1 MTEQEIRTILN
12 RQREYFATGATLSR
26 EFRAEQLGKLKA
38 SLQRHESE
46 LNDALQQDLGKSRME
61 SYMCEIGLT
70 LSELTWMQKH
80 LRGLMREKRVPTP
93 LSQFAARSFRS
104 PSPYGTVLIMSP
116 WNYPVLLTLD
126 PLIDAIAAGNTAV
139 MKPSAYAPATAA
151 VLKNILEECFPV
163 EYVAVITGGRA
174 ENRALLQQRFDMIFF
189 TGGKTVGREVLRSAA
204 EYLTPVTLELGG
216 KSPCIVDA
224 TAKIPLAAR
233 RIVFGKYLN
242 CGQTCVAP
250 DYILCDGRIRD
261 QLVEAIQTEITQQFG
276 ADPLQNPDYGKI
288 INEKHFRR
296 LLGLMDAE
304 KIVCGGQ
311 YDEKT
316 LRIAPAVMTDVD
328 WSDAVMGEEIFGPI
342 LPVLT
347 FTGREMTT
355 STGKIPDSQADF
367 ITQAIRCVEQ
377 HPHPLALYLFSED
390 KKAQRQILDHC
401 HFGGGCINDTIIHL
415 ATSAMPFGG
424 VGESGMGGYHGR
436 AGFETFSHYRSIVDK
451 KTWMDL
457 PIRYQRYNGKK
468 ERMLRKFL
476 K

>member
-26 EFRAEQLGKLKA
+26 KFRAEQLGKLKA
-38 SLQRHESE
+38 SLQRHEEE
-46 LNDALQQDLGKSRME
+46 LNAALQQDLGKSRME

-80 LRGLMREKRVPTP
+80 LRGLMQEKRVPTP
-93 LSQFAARSFRS
+93 LSQFAAISFRS

-139 MKPSAYAPATAA
+139 VKPSAYAPATAA
-151 VLKNILEECFPV
+151 VLKNILEECFPI
-163 EYVAVITGGRA
+163 EYVAVITGGRT
-174 ENRALLQQRFDMIFF
+174 ENQALLQQRFDMIFF

-224 TAKIPLAAR
+224 TAKLPLAAR

-250 DYILCDGRIRD
+250 DYVLCDVRIRD
-261 QLVEAIQTEITQQFG
+261 RLVEAIRAEISRQFG

-288 INEKHFRR
+288 INEKHFHR

-304 KIVCGGQ
+304 KTVCGGQ

-316 LRIAPAVMTDVD
+316 LRIAPTVMTDVT
-328 WSDAVMGEEIFGPI
+328 WEDAVMGEEIFGPI
-342 LPVLT
+342 LPV
-347 FTGREMTT
+347 
-355 STGKIPDSQADF
+355 
-367 ITQAIRCVEQ
+367 
-377 HPHPLALYLFSED
+377 
-390 KKAQRQILDHC
+390 
-401 HFGGGCINDTIIHL
+401 
-415 ATSAMPFGG
+415 
-424 VGESGMGGYHGR
+424 
-436 AGFETFSHYRSIVDK
+436 
-451 KTWMDL
+451 
-457 PIRYQRYNGKK
+457 
-468 ERMLRKFL
+468 
-476 K
+476 

>member
-1 MTEQEIRTILN
+1 MTEQEIRRILS
-12 RQREYFATGATLSR
+12 RQREYFATGATISR

-38 SLQRHESE
+38 SLQRHEEE
-46 LNDALQQDLGKSRME
+46 LNVALQQDLGKSRME

-80 LRGLMREKRVPTP
+80 LRGLMREKRVSTP
-93 LSQFAARSFRS
+93 LAQFAARSFRS

-139 MKPSAYAPATAA
+139 VKPSAYAPATAA
-151 VLKNILEECFPV
+151 VLKNILEECFPI

-174 ENRALLQQRFDMIFF
+174 ENQALLQQRFDMIFF
-189 TGGKTVGREVLRSAA
+189 TGGKIVGREVLRCAA
-204 EYLTPVTLELGG
+204 ENLTPVTLELGG

-261 QLVEAIQTEITQQFG
+261 RLVEAIRTEILRQFG
-276 ADPLQNPDYGKI
+276 SDPLQNPDYGKI
-288 INEKHFRR
+288 INEKHFHR

-316 LRIAPAVMTDVD
+316 LQIAPTVMTDVD
-328 WSDAVMGEEIFGPI
+328 WTDAVMGEEIFGPI
-342 LPVLT
+342 LPVVT
-347 FTGREMTT
+347 YDA
-355 STGKIPDSQADF
+355 GKNAGDF
-367 ITQAIRCVEQ
+367 VDWAIRCVEE
-377 HPHPLALYLFSED
+377 HPHPLALYFFSED
-390 KKAQRQILDHC
+390 RRAQRRILDHC

-415 ATSAMPFGG
+415 ATSDMPFGG

-436 AGFETFSHYRSIVDK
+436 AGFETFSHYRSIVEK

-457 PIRYQRYNGKK
+457 PIRYQKYNKKK
-468 ERMLRKFL
+468 EKMLRMFL

>member
-1 MTEQEIRTILN
+1 MTEQEIRTILS

-26 EFRAEQLGKLKA
+26 EFRAKQLGKLKA
-38 SLQRHESE
+38 SLQRYETE

-139 MKPSAYAPATAA
+139 VKPSAYAPATAV
-151 VLKNILEECFPV
+151 VLKMILEECFPA

-174 ENRALLQQRFDMIFF
+174 ENQALLQQRFDMIFF

-224 TAKIPLAAR
+224 TAKLPLAAR

-250 DYILCDGRIRD
+250 DYVLCDVRIRD
-261 QLVEAIQTEITQQFG
+261 RLVEAIRAEISRQFG

-288 INEKHFRR
+288 INEKHFHR

-316 LRIAPAVMTDVD
+316 LRIAPTVMTDVD

-342 LPVLT
+342 LPREILWI
-347 FTGREMTT
+347 GRSAVWRNIPIRWHCISSVKIKKPRDGSWITAILAAAASTT
-355 STGKIPDSQADF
+355 PSFISPPAPCPSAAWVRAAWVGITAAPDSRPS
-367 ITQAIRCVEQ
+367 AIIGASWTKRHGWICR
-377 HPHPLALYLFSED
+377 YGIRGMMR
-390 KKAQRQILDHC
+390 KKRSC
-401 HFGGGCINDTIIHL
+401 CGG
-415 ATSAMPFGG
+415 F
-424 VGESGMGGYHGR
+424 
-436 AGFETFSHYRSIVDK
+436 
-451 KTWMDL
+451 
-457 PIRYQRYNGKK
+457 
-468 ERMLRKFL
+468 
-476 K
+476 